1 MMKPNIHPEYR
12 TVVFHDTS
20 IDEYFKIGSTIKT
33 DREIELDGVT
43 YPYVTIDVSS
53 KSHPFYTG
61 KLRTVASE
69 GNVARFTQRFGRF
82 VSTKKGAWW
91 KSLTLCVPQRTP
103 SDCQIVKRKG
113 RLYVICKSNPRF
125 KAVQGRK
132 KNVDSKFDGLT
143 IFVWLIIRSD

>member
-20 IDEYFKIGSTIKT
+20 VDEYFKIGSTIKT

-61 KLRTVASE
+61 SWEQWHQKEMLHDSPNVLVVLLARKRGVMKVLNSLRTAKNAIQTVRLWSE
-69 GNVARFTQRFGRF
+69 KDGYMWF
-82 VSTKKGAWW
+82 VN
-91 KSLTLCVPQRTP
+91 LIHVLRPFRVVR
-103 SDCQIVKRKG
+103 
-113 RLYVICKSNPRF
+113 
-125 KAVQGRK
+125 

>member
-1 MMKPNIHPEYR
+1 MRNFHLKGKTVVKPNIHPEYR

-20 IDEYFKIGSTIKT
+20 IDEYFRIGSTIKT
-33 DREIELDGVT
+33 DRVIELDGVT

-82 VSTKKGAWW
+82 VDAKKVA
-91 KSLTLCVPQRTP
+91 
-103 SDCQIVKRKG
+103 D
-113 RLYVICKSNPRF
+113 F
-125 KAVQGRK
+125 AAVVR
-132 KNVDSKFDGLT
+132 LT
-143 IFVWLIIRSD
+143 I

>member
-20 IDEYFKIGSTIKT
+20 VDEYFKIGSTIKT

-61 KLRTVASE
+61 SWEQWHQKEMLHDSP
-69 GNVARFTQRFGRF
+69 NVLVVLLARKRG
-82 VSTKKGAWW
+82 VMKV
-91 KSLTLCVPQRTP
+91 LTLCVPQKNAIQT
-103 SDCQIVKRKG
+103 V
-113 RLYVICKSNPRF
+113 RLWSEKDGYMWFVNLIHVLRPFR
-125 KAVQGRK
+125 VVR

>member
-20 IDEYFKIGSTIKT
+20 VDEYFKIGSTIKT

-61 KLRTVASE
+61 KLKQWHQKEMLHDSP
-69 GNVARFTQRFGRF
+69 NVLVVLLAR
-82 VSTKKGAWW
+82 
-91 KSLTLCVPQRTP
+91 
-103 SDCQIVKRKG
+103 KRG
-113 RLYVICKSNPRF
+113 HDESP
-125 KAVQGRK
+125 
-132 KNVDSKFDGLT
+132 
-143 IFVWLIIRSD
+143 

>member
-20 IDEYFKIGSTIKT
+20 VDEYFKIGSTIKT

-61 KLRTVASE
+61 KLRTVHQKEMLHDSP
-69 GNVARFTQRFGRF
+69 NVLVVLLARKRGRDE
-82 VSTKKGAWW
+82 S
-91 KSLTLCVPQRTP
+91 S
-103 SDCQIVKRKG
+103 
-113 RLYVICKSNPRF
+113 
-125 KAVQGRK
+125 
-132 KNVDSKFDGLT
+132 
-143 IFVWLIIRSD
+143 